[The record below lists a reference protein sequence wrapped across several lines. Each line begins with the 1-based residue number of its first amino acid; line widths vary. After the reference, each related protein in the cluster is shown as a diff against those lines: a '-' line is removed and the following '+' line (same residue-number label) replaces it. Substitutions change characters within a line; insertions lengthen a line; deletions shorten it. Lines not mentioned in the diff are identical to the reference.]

1 MKAYIQIGSN
11 SGHDDFFRKVSL
23 LKEPSKIILV
33 EPNSSLINDLTS
45 CYKELSNFHSV
56 IILNKGVTEDSTL
69 NTLVLYDH
77 HGFSSVIS
85 RKTHPKVTGTMQ
97 FEPITFEQLCKE
109 TNIDKEDIEEL
120 HIDTEGYDY
129 TILNLIDFSQ
139 WKIKKVY
146 AEVWPHDE
154 DSTTTIK
161 TGPLFFKETI
171 LPKMN
176 LYYSLHEETMDLMP
190 THVFERLKGI

>member
-1 MKAYIQIGSN
+1 
-11 SGHDDFFRKVSL
+11 
-23 LKEPSKIILV
+23 
-33 EPNSSLINDLTS
+33 
-45 CYKELSNFHSV
+45 
-56 IILNKGVTEDSTL
+56 
-69 NTLVLYDH
+69 
-77 HGFSSVIS
+77 
-85 RKTHPKVTGTMQ
+85 MQ
-97 FEPITFEQLCKE
+97 FEPITFEELCRE

-154 DSTTTIK
+154 DSTATIK
-161 TGPLFFKETI
+161 TGPLFFRETI

-190 THVFERLKGI
+190 THVFERF